1 MRKLL
6 LMLGAPASGKDYWV
20 KQHNLEQYTITPD
33 VLREQFATPKYTIT
47 TTGQVNKSI
56 SLSADYAVWQA
67 VSSSVHEHLKH
78 GEFTVV
84 NATHLFKGAFAT
96 YNSDR
101 KAYHYKV
108 YVVDTMAQWFRKCDN
123 DPAKVIDALT
133 MNDQSREPIKR
144 VGRQIIERYVNRYL
158 SRLRSDG
165 TLNIPDGT
173 HYIDAADEDAIQN
186 LLGWQTTD
194 MSKFK
199 RVKVIGDIHG
209 DYDALRKVFADH
221 QSGDAYIFVGDY
233 LDRGTKSPEVF
244 KYITQ
249 DLGGNNLFFIKGNHE
264 TGWEQYAVNDQPSGQ
279 FAYDSLPKLKAIYG
293 DKELKHIINKFSKN
307 WLDYVKFDFNDQT
320 FFVSHAGIEPF
331 MVDLPGELL
340 DDGLFVEGVGPAGDP
355 YTRDGD
361 PYARDID
368 KVWHQEMPTDMIN
381 IHGHRNCF
389 DRFDEG
395 NAFNLTA
402 DDKFRWLVIDQSG
415 IHPHEIRRIN
425 AHGFVQ
431 ALINAEHVKQQP
443 IPDTDG
449 IVANNFDKQAFRHD
463 IWNDMTIKARGLF
476 TREEQIVG
484 RGFNKFFQIGQNPE
498 STLESLVFPVVVAKK
513 YNGTLIVTFWDKK
526 TDQLRVFSKGGS
538 EEMSQLDRHI
548 LEQTGWI
555 DKLKQY
561 YAVPANQNTTVLF
574 EGIDPVNDPH
584 IVLYDHVLAVPLA
597 IISNTQQGHNLA
609 HQAYEH
615 PDKTNPERAALA
627 RDIHDATYFA
637 TANNLDELKAL
648 INKFESI
655 FPTKEGLVLYG
666 QNKMLKYK
674 SKFYL
679 KAKELRGVSRSKH
692 KARYYYGAEPW
703 VKWCARHDETR
714 FSPKLALDLYL
725 LEKEGKLDD

>member
-33 VLREQFATPKYTIT
+33 VLRQQFTTPKYTIT

-67 VSSSVHEHLKH
+67 VSSSVHEHLTH
-78 GEFTVV
+78 GEFAVV
-84 NATHLFKGAFAT
+84 NATHLFKGAFAA
-96 YNSDR
+96 YNRDR

-144 VGRQIIERYVNRYL
+144 VGRQVIEKYVNRYL

-199 RVKVIGDIHG
+199 RIKVIGDIHG

-264 TGWEQYAVNDQPSGQ
+264 TGWEQYAVDDQPSGQ
-279 FAYDSLPKLKAIYG
+279 FAYDSLPKLKAIYD
-293 DKELKHIINKFSKN
+293 DKKLKHIINKFRKN
-307 WLDYVKFDFNDQT
+307 WLDYVKFDFNGQT

-331 MVDLPGELL
+331 MVDLPGEML

-368 KVWHQEMPTDMIN
+368 KIWHQEMPADIIN

-431 ALINAEHVKQQP
+431 DLINAEHVTQQP

-484 RGFNKFFQIGQNPE
+484 RGFDKFFQIDQNPE

-513 YNGTLIVTFWDKK
+513 YNGTLIVTFWDMK
-526 TDQLRVFSKGGS
+526 TNQLRVFSKGGS
-538 EEMSQLDRHI
+538 DEMSQLDRHI

-561 YAVPANQNTTVLF
+561 YTVPANQNTTVLF

-584 IVLYDHVLAVPLA
+584 IVLYDHVIAVPLA

-615 PDKTNPERAALA
+615 PDKTNPERTALA

-679 KAKELRGVSRSKH
+679 KAKELRGASRSKY

-703 VKWCARHDETR
+703 VKWCARHNETR
-714 FSPKLALDLYL
+714 FSPKLALDLYQ
-725 LEKEGKLDD
+725 LEKEDKLDD

>member
-1 MRKLL
+1 M
-6 LMLGAPASGKDYWV
+6 
-20 KQHNLEQYTITPD
+20 
-33 VLREQFATPKYTIT
+33 
-47 TTGQVNKSI
+47 
-56 SLSADYAVWQA
+56 
-67 VSSSVHEHLKH
+67 
-78 GEFTVV
+78 
-84 NATHLFKGAFAT
+84 
-96 YNSDR
+96 
-101 KAYHYKV
+101 
-108 YVVDTMAQWFRKCDN
+108 
-123 DPAKVIDALT
+123 
-133 MNDQSREPIKR
+133 
-144 VGRQIIERYVNRYL
+144 
-158 SRLRSDG
+158 
-165 TLNIPDGT
+165 
-173 HYIDAADEDAIQN
+173 
-186 LLGWQTTD
+186 
-194 MSKFK
+194 
-199 RVKVIGDIHG
+199 
-209 DYDALRKVFADH
+209 
-221 QSGDAYIFVGDY
+221 
-233 LDRGTKSPEVF
+233 
-244 KYITQ
+244 
-249 DLGGNNLFFIKGNHE
+249 
-264 TGWEQYAVNDQPSGQ
+264 
-279 FAYDSLPKLKAIYG
+279 KAIYG

-307 WLDYVKFDFNDQT
+307 WLDYVKFDFNGQT

-368 KVWHQEMPTDMIN
+368 KVWHQEMPADMIN

-431 ALINAEHVKQQP
+431 DLINAEHVKQQP

-476 TREEQIVG
+476 TREDQIVG
-484 RGFNKFFQIGQNPE
+484 RGFNKFFQIDQNPE

-526 TDQLRVFSKGGS
+526 TNQLRVFSKGGS

-555 DKLKQY
+555 DKLTQY

-584 IVLYDHVLAVPLA
+584 IVLYDHVLAVPLV

-703 VKWCARHDETR
+703 VKWCARHNETR
-714 FSPKLALDLYL
+714 FSPKLALDLYQ